1 MKDTASRDFSSKQL
15 AKKLAKTQVILE
27 RYPYR
32 FVQKGLLE
40 ENGAPGFRIQK
51 WNDLQKRYYDMY
63 YLDSQAQLDCAIE
76 DPEYV
81 KWLDPDPEVAAYP
94 RKEDKVVSPYG

>member
-1 MKDTASRDFSSKQL
+1 MTPSETTTMV
-15 AKKLAKTQVILE
+15 AKTQVILE

-40 ENGAPGFRIQK
+40 ENGAPDLRIQK
-51 WNDLQKRYYDMY
+51 FNDIQKRYYDMY
-63 YLDSQAQLDCAIE
+63 YLDSQAQLDCCIE
-76 DPEYV
+76 DREYV

-94 RKEDKVVSPYG
+94 RKGDTVVSPYED

>member
-1 MKDTASRDFSSKQL
+1 MKL
-15 AKKLAKTQVILE
+15 EVILD

-32 FVQKGLLE
+32 FVQCGKLE
-40 ENGAPGFRIQK
+40 SGYPDLRIQK
-51 WNDLQKRYYDMY
+51 MNYTTWRWNDMY
-63 YLDSQAQLDCAIE
+63 YLDSAAQLDCCIE

-94 RKEDKVVSPYG
+94 RKSDTVRSPYATT

>member
-1 MKDTASRDFSSKQL
+1 MTTSETTTMR
-15 AKKLAKTQVILE
+15 AKTEVILE

-40 ENGAPGFRIQK
+40 INAEPDYSIQK
-51 WNDLQKRYYDMY
+51 FNDLSRQYNDMY
-63 YLDSQAQLDCAIE
+63 YNDSGIQLDACLE
-76 DPEYV
+76 DHEYV

-94 RKEDKVVSPYG
+94 NKSDSVRSPYA